1 MAYALSG
8 YLAQSNMAMA
18 KTKCQFRPVT
28 ALNWLKVAGWFG
40 SGAWFRPSLDAV
52 SVSAGMPYCFI
63 VSAALDPAAAYCG

>member
-8 YLAQSNMAMA
+8 YLAQSSMAMAMA
-18 KTKCQFRPVT
+18 KTKCQFGPVT

-52 SVSAGMPYCFI
+52 SMAAGMPYCF
-63 VSAALDPAAAYCG
+63 VAR